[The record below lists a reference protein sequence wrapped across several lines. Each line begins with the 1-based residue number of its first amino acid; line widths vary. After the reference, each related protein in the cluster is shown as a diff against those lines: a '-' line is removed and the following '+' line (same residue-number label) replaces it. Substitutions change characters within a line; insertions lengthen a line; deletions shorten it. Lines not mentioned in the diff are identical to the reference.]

1 MEIIHLNCI
10 GFSTLCP
17 SSNPIVSQV
26 SNIVMRIKLYCMS
39 QDLKDR
45 RKEVRKMILMV
56 MKNPSG
62 GYEGGVV

>member
-17 SSNPIVSQV
+17 SSNPNVSQV
-26 SNIVMRIKLYCMS
+26 SNIVMRIKLYCVS

-45 RKEVRKMILMV
+45 RKKFRKMV
-56 MKNPSG
+56 FDGHENHSWA
-62 GYEGGVV
+62 V

>member
-17 SSNPIVSQV
+17 SSNPNVSQV
-26 SNIVMRIKLYCMS
+26 SNIVIRIKLYCVS

-45 RKEVRKMILMV
+45 RKEFRKMV
-56 MKNPSG
+56 FDGHENHSWA
-62 GYEGGVV
+62 V

>member
-26 SNIVMRIKLYCMS
+26 SNIVMRIKLYCVS

-45 RKEVRKMILMV
+45 RKEFR
-56 MKNPSG
+56 
-62 GYEGGVV
+62 